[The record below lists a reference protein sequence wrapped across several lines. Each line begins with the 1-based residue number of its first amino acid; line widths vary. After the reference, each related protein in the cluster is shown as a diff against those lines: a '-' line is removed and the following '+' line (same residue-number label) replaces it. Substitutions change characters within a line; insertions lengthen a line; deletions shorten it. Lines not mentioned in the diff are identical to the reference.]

1 MTNLNWMQIITYE
14 WLQKQGYLKLWFF
27 LILAGSTSLWTLEN
41 IIRAN
46 WFHSVSFFIYIGQV
60 FACKWLFSAQQR
72 RWMNCTQHSQRHM
85 YLTMSVCHF
94 IISALQKL
102 ARWVIIFHLME
113 KVQCL
118 QQLQQRKHIASQRNK
133 SIIWIQIK
141 PWLQKKSPKEA
152 CLM

>member
-1 MTNLNWMQIITYE
+1 MNDDY
-14 WLQKQGYLKLWFF
+14 QGYLMLWFF
-27 LILAGSTSLWTLEN
+27 LILAGSASLWTLGN
-41 IIRAN
+41 IYSCKLVPL
-46 WFHSVSFFIYIGQV
+46 HELFIYIGQV
-60 FACKWLFSAQQR
+60 FACEWLFPAQQR

-94 IISALQKL
+94 IIRTLQKL

-118 QQLQQRKHIASQRNK
+118 QQLEQRKHIASQRNK

-141 PWLQKKSPKEA
+141 PWLQMKSQKEA